1 MTDYRW
7 QAADLVMKKSSAALE
22 VLMHQRELAQLRAAA
37 LAEPGADDPARSALI
52 DETERAMEQASAAL
66 NDLSSTKQ

>member
-1 MTDYRW
+1 MMDYRW
-7 QAADLVMKKSSAALE
+7 QAADVVMKKSSAALQ
-22 VLMHQRELAQLRAAA
+22 VLMHQRDIAQLRAAA